1 MIYTLEELAELT
13 DSSLH
18 GDKKVRIHS
27 VAALDEAVNGQISFV
42 SNPKYIKKMD
52 VTKAS
57 AIILHSDLAQVYT
70 GNCLIND
77 DPYLTF
83 ARILKLIYPQ
93 TTKTSFIHPSAV
105 IAESAKLH
113 ETVTVGANAVID
125 EEVSI
130 GENVNIDAACYI
142 GKGSIINKDVHL
154 YPNVSIYNNIEIG
167 EATIVHS
174 GVVIGADGFGFS
186 PTPDKKWFKILQVGN
201 VVIGEDVEIG
211 SNTTI
216 DRAALGT
223 TYIGNGVKLDSQIH
237 IGHNVNIK
245 EYTVIAAGTVIA
257 GSTIIGERCQIGG
270 AVAIAGHISVA
281 DDVMITGNSMVIKS
295 IKNSGVYSSGI
306 TSDENKNWRKN
317 VARFKSLDQM
327 AKKIRDLEIK
337 LNEK

>member
-57 AIILHSDLAQVYT
+57 AIILNSDLAQAYT

-186 PTPDKKWFKILQVGN
+186 PT
-201 VVIGEDVEIG
+201 
-211 SNTTI
+211 
-216 DRAALGT
+216 
-223 TYIGNGVKLDSQIH
+223 
-237 IGHNVNIK
+237 
-245 EYTVIAAGTVIA
+245 VIA

-317 VARFKSLDQM
+317 VARFKWPFPKSTYH
-327 AKKIRDLEIK
+327 AGSI
-337 LNEK
+337 NH